1 MLADGD
7 TTMIPTHATFNDID
21 EQAAALTG
29 WNQRYEQLSRGAFH
43 GEVRELRL
51 SGVKLMIE
59 DIHQAVH
66 QTGWVNP
73 QVLALGVPLILA
85 GEARFCGQVDDATSL
100 HVFSGREGFEFRSPK
115 RHLMVCIEID
125 ADLISPQGP
134 AWGERAGL
142 CAAPGIG
149 ELRRFLLGLFDLAL
163 QDPGAWQQRQ
173 PLRLQ
178 ARDELLDRIEGML
191 AGDMADRAAA
201 SAGAL
206 QAGLAVR
213 ACDWAMQRLDEPPT
227 IGDWCRALG
236 VSRRT
241 LQYCF
246 EDTWQMA
253 PKTWLNTLRLNAVRR
268 ELKTAESVTAAATR
282 FGFYHF
288 GHFAQH
294 YQALFGER
302 PSQTLR
308 RHRGTGP
315 VGCH

>member
-1 MLADGD
+1 
-7 TTMIPTHATFNDID
+7 MIPTRATFNDID

-51 SGVKLMIE
+51 DGVKLMIE

-66 QTGWVNP
+66 QTGCVSP
-73 QVLALGVPLILA
+73 QVLALGVPVILD
-85 GEARFCGQVDDATSL
+85 GEARFCGQADDASAL
-100 HVFSGREGFEFRSPK
+100 HVFSGRDGFEFRSPK
-115 RHLMVCIEID
+115 RHLVICIEID
-125 ADLISPQGP
+125 RALIAP
-134 AWGERAGL
+134 AVPACGDRAGL
-142 CAAPGIG
+142 RAVPEIDG
-149 ELRRFLLGLFDLAL
+149 LRRLALGLFDLAL
-163 QDPGAWQQRQ
+163 HQPESWQQRPMQ
-173 PLRLQ
+173 LA
-178 ARDELLDRIEGML
+178 ARAGLLDHVDALIGDEPQHAAPDSEGAPQTAL
-191 AGDMADRAAA
+191 AQRARLW
-201 SAGAL
+201 AL
-206 QAGLAVR
+206 
-213 ACDWAMQRLDEPPT
+213 QRLDEPPT
-227 IGDWCRALG
+227 IGEWCRALG

-294 YQALFGER
+294 YRALFGEQ

-308 RHRGTGP
+308 RHRSTGP
-315 VGCH
+315 GGCH

>member
-1 MLADGD
+1 MLAEAHP
-7 TTMIPTHATFNDID
+7 TMNPTCATFSDID

-51 SGVKLMIE
+51 AGVKLMIE

-66 QTGWVNP
+66 QTGWVSP
-73 QVLALGVPLILA
+73 QVLALGVPVILA

-100 HVFSGREGFEFRSPK
+100 HVFSGRDGFEFRSPK
-115 RHLMVCIEID
+115 RHLMICIEID
-125 ADLISPQGP
+125 ADLVSPQLPTGDY
-134 AWGERAGL
+134 RAGL
-142 CAAPGIG
+142 RAASGIG
-149 ELRRFLLGLFDLAL
+149 ELRCFLLRLFDLA
-163 QDPGAWQQRQ
+163 QHDGRSWQQAQ
-173 PLRLQ
+173 QLQ
-178 ARDELLDRIEGML
+178 ARNELLSRIDGML
-191 AGDMADRAAA
+191 AGDGADAAA
-201 SAGAL
+201 RSGAAS
-206 QAGLAVR
+206 QPALAAR
-213 ACDWAMQRLDEPPT
+213 ACDWALQRLDEPPT
-227 IGDWCRALG
+227 IGEWCSALG

-294 YQALFGER
+294 YQVLFGER
-302 PSQTLR
+302 PSQTLQ
-308 RHRGTGP
+308 RHRG
-315 VGCH
+315 GCH

>member
-1 MLADGD
+1 M
-7 TTMIPTHATFNDID
+7 TPTRATFNDID

-29 WNQRYEQLSRGAFH
+29 WNQRYEQLSRGAFY
-43 GEVRELRL
+43 GEVRELQL
-51 SGVKLMIE
+51 DGVKLMIE

-66 QTGWVNP
+66 QTGCVSP
-73 QVLALGVPLILA
+73 QVLALGVPIILD
-85 GEARFCGQVDDATSL
+85 GEARFCGQADDADSL

-115 RHLMVCIEID
+115 RHLMICIEID
-125 ADLISPQGP
+125 RTLIAATGL
-134 AWGERAGL
+134 ACGDRAGL
-142 CAAPGIG
+142 RSAPGMAA
-149 ELRRFLLGLFDLAL
+149 LRPFVLGLFDLARHEPQSWL
-163 QDPGAWQQRQ
+163 QPAV
-173 PLRLQ
+173 RLQ
-178 ARDELLDRIEGML
+178 ARAGLLDHVDGL
-191 AGDMADRAAA
+191 LGGHPPHAAPD
-201 SAGAL
+201 SAGTPQIAL
-206 QAGLAVR
+206 ARR
-213 ACDWAMQRLDEPPT
+213 ARHWALQRLDEPPT
-227 IGDWCRALG
+227 IAQWCSALG

-294 YQALFGER
+294 YQTLFGER

-308 RHRGTGP
+308 RHRDA
-315 VGCH
+315 CH

>member
-1 MLADGD
+1 M
-7 TTMIPTHATFNDID
+7 TPTRATFNDID

-51 SGVKLMIE
+51 DGVKLMIE

-66 QTGWVNP
+66 QTGCVSP
-73 QVLALGVPLILA
+73 QVLALGVPILFE
-85 GEARFCGQVDDATSL
+85 GEARFCGQADDAASL
-100 HVFSGREGFEFRSPK
+100 HVFSGDEGFEFRSPK
-115 RHLMVCIEID
+115 RHLMICIEID
-125 ADLISPQGP
+125 RLLLAPAGL
-134 AWGERAGL
+134 AWGARAGL
-142 CAAPGIG
+142 RSAPGIA
-149 ELRRFLLGLFDLAL
+149 ELRRFVLGLFDLARREP
-163 QDPGAWQQRQ
+163 QSWQQ
-173 PLRLQ
+173 PVVRLQ
-178 ARDELLDRIEGML
+178 ARAGLLDHVHSLLGGEPQQ
-191 AGDMADRAAA
+191 AAA
-201 SAGAL
+201 DPASAPQAALAQRARHWAL
-206 QAGLAVR
+206 QH
-213 ACDWAMQRLDEPPT
+213 LDEPPT
-227 IGDWCRALG
+227 IGQWCSALG

-294 YQALFGER
+294 YQMLFGER

-308 RHRGTGP
+308 RHRG
-315 VGCH
+315 GCH

>member
-1 MLADGD
+1 MLADD
-7 TTMIPTHATFNDID
+7 PTQMIPTRATFSDID

-29 WNQRYEQLSRGAFH
+29 WNQRYEQLSRGVFH

-51 SGVKLMIE
+51 DGVKLMIE

-66 QTGWVNP
+66 QTGCVSP
-73 QVLALGVPLILA
+73 QVLALGVPVILA
-85 GEARFCGQVDDATSL
+85 GEARFCGQVDDAASL
-100 HVFSGREGFEFRSPK
+100 HVFSGRDGFEFRSPK

-142 CAAPGIG
+142 RVAPGIG

-163 QDPGAWQQRQ
+163 QDPCSWQQHSLQR
-173 PLRLQ
+173 Q
-178 ARDELLDRIEGML
+178 ARDELLDRVEAAL
-191 AGDMADRAAA
+191 ADDRADVRPDREAA

-206 QAGLAVR
+206 QAALAMR
-213 ACDWAMQRLDEPPT
+213 ACDWALQRLDEPPT
-227 IGDWCRALG
+227 IGQWCRALG

-308 RHRGTGP
+308 RHRS
-315 VGCH
+315 GCH